1 MFSKIKVIYY
11 NVRSYKF
18 QWMNFTQV
26 QFILKSSAVYR
37 HLCLIPFTALEILGG
52 QAVPGVH

>member
-1 MFSKIKVIYY
+1 MKVIYY

-18 QWMNFTQV
+18 QWMNFIQV
-26 QFILKSSAVYR
+26 QSILKSSAMYR